1 MSAVNREKRG
11 ASTMSAGRSNTPM
24 RITSSAVGGAIV
36 AGVAVG
42 SVAGP
47 IGAAIGVVLGG
58 IVGEIYDLRTDR
70 PKHVTQD

>member
-11 ASTMSAGRSNTPM
+11 ASTAPAGRSNAPL

-36 AGVAVG
+36 AGVAIG
-42 SVAGP
+42 SVTGP
-47 IGAAIGVVLGG
+47 IGAAVGVVLGG

-70 PKHVTQD
+70 PKQVTQD